1 MIPESLSNV
10 QHQQFLGATSV
21 SPERPIQIDIDDE
34 DPGHVCQVD
43 HTPADIAV
51 GSEPYDD
58 VPNASSAHQNVS
70 SFESEAQSPAP
81 PPAGFPDIR
90 ATSIALL
97 HLHIPDMPQI
107 WYLVDYHEK
116 YLLWYHG
123 CYHGPTFRAEL
134 CDALQRNDD
143 RLVLGK
149 LNLQWVALLFSVMAG
164 SVACASAGMLESWG
178 FGKLDIARLPPQ
190 WYEAT
195 LTCLHLAGYTRNHS
209 IYAVHAITTLSMSA
223 HPLGFSEELA
233 VLLSAAQKIAQSLQ
247 LDRLD
252 SKNDSEVVDET
263 SSETHRKRILQREV
277 GRRLWSQLC
286 VQDWFSLP
294 SGGSLVPPN
303 DFTTIK
309 PSNRDHVTMA
319 HIDDT
324 YPTYVSYGNY
334 LNDIAKLMAEH
345 HIEMARAC
353 TPYTRYEKVL
363 LFDKK
368 MRKLAKEIPGY
379 FSVTTPIDPSWPV
392 FIPWA
397 RRSLTICFAHKIIM
411 IHRAFISSS
420 FTSPAFQITRNTCI
434 AAAKTILKEAKQD
447 QEEDEPRI
455 WIDQAFCVAAG
466 IILCL
471 DVMHRSEG
479 DSSIDPHTE
488 LVEEC
493 IGRMQRL
500 QPSAMA
506 VRGTKVLSVLLTESK
521 QAPRPTSASGKRG
534 PPTDLE
540 SRARTKRLRISK
552 LISKSSKESRAANI
566 EPDGVQARGIYAPV
580 GSVGDAQEEL
590 EPIQSRVPQLLPPQ
604 AGFSNDFIFNE
615 LLDLW
620 M

>member
-1 MIPESLSNV
+1 MHRSTSQPPRRITSPVLGISPDAGDLAITETLVPMVPQSLSNV
-10 QHQQFLGATSV
+10 QHQRSLGFTSV
-21 SPERPIQIDIDDE
+21 SPEL
-34 DPGHVCQVD
+34 CTQVD
-43 HTPADIAV
+43 INDDDSEHACQANHTPADIADE
-51 GSEPYDD
+51 SEPYND
-58 VPNASSAHQNVS
+58 VPNSSSAHQKIS

-97 HLHIPDMPQI
+97 HLHIPDLPQI

-134 CDALQRNDD
+134 CDALERNDG
-143 RLVLGK
+143 RLSLDE
-149 LNLQWVALLFSVMAG
+149 LDLQLVALLFSVMAG
-164 SVACASAGMLESWG
+164 SVACASAGMLEAWG
-178 FGKLDIARLPPQ
+178 FGESDITRLPRQ

-223 HPLGFSEELA
+223 HPLGFSEELT

-252 SKNDSEVVDET
+252 SKNGSEVVNET
-263 SSETHRKRILQREV
+263 SSEIRRKRILQREI

-294 SGGSLVPPN
+294 SGGSLIRPN

-319 HIDDT
+319 HIEDT

-345 HIEMARAC
+345 HIDMTRAC

-363 LFDKK
+363 SFDKK

-379 FSVTTPIDPSWPV
+379 FSVTTPIHPSWPV

-397 RRSLTICFAHKIIM
+397 RRSLTICFSHKIIM

-420 FTSPAFQITRNTCI
+420 FTNPAFQMTRNTCI

-447 QEEDEPRI
+447 HEEDGPTI
-455 WIDQAFCVAAG
+455 WIDQVCAFRYITLIELTG
-466 IILCL
+466 PGILCGSG
-471 DVMHRSEG
+471 HN
-479 DSSIDPHTE
+479 
-488 LVEEC
+488 LVSGCHAPE
-493 IGRMQRL
+493 
-500 QPSAMA
+500 P
-506 VRGTKVLSVLLTESK
+506 RG
-521 QAPRPTSASGKRG
+521 
-534 PPTDLE
+534 
-540 SRARTKRLRISK
+540 
-552 LISKSSKESRAANI
+552 
-566 EPDGVQARGIYAPV
+566 
-580 GSVGDAQEEL
+580 
-590 EPIQSRVPQLLPPQ
+590 
-604 AGFSNDFIFNE
+604 
-615 LLDLW
+615 LLDRPAHRAC
-620 M
+620 

>member
-1 MIPESLSNV
+1 MPKARQTCTQCSIRRQKCDRCTPCGRCQSRGVAHLCTRVWSTPEASRAHRSTSQQPRRITSPDPGISPVVDDLASTEVEALVNSQNVPEVQYRRSLEV
-10 QHQQFLGATSV
+10 TSV
-21 SPERPIQIDIDDE
+21 SPELRTEIDITDE
-34 DPGHVCQVD
+34 APGHVHQID
-43 HTPADIAV
+43 HTPTDEA
-51 GSEPYDD
+51 GGPEPHAD
-58 VPNASSAHQNVS
+58 VPNSSLAHQETS
-70 SFESEAQSPAP
+70 ALGLKGTSPASL
-81 PPAGFPDIR
+81 PAGFPDIR
-90 ATSIALL
+90 KTSIALL
-97 HLHIPDMPQI
+97 HLHIPYVTQI

-123 CYHGPTFRAEL
+123 CYHGPSFRAEL
-134 CDALQRNDD
+134 RDALERNDD
-143 RLVLGK
+143 QLPLEQ

-164 SVACASAGMLESWG
+164 SVACASPDMLETWG
-178 FGKLDIARLPPQ
+178 FGRSDIAQLPQQ

-209 IYAVHAITTLSMSA
+209 IYAVHAITTLIMSA
-223 HPLGFSEELA
+223 HPLGLSEELT

-252 SKNDSEVVDET
+252 SKNGSEVVDEN
-263 SSETHRKRILQREV
+263 SSEIHRKRILQREI

-294 SGGSLVPPN
+294 SGGSLIRPN

-345 HIEMARAC
+345 HIEMTRAC

-411 IHRAFISSS
+411 IHRAFISLS
-420 FTSPAFQITRNTCI
+420 FTNPAFQITRNTCI

-447 QEEDEPRI
+447 QDEEGPAI
-455 WIDQAFCVAAG
+455 WIDQVCVY
-466 IILCL
+466 
-471 DVMHRSEG
+471 
-479 DSSIDPHTE
+479 
-488 LVEEC
+488 
-493 IGRMQRL
+493 Q
-500 QPSAMA
+500 
-506 VRGTKVLSVLLTESK
+506 
-521 QAPRPTSASGKRG
+521 
-534 PPTDLE
+534 
-540 SRARTKRLRISK
+540 
-552 LISKSSKESRAANI
+552 
-566 EPDGVQARGIYAPV
+566 
-580 GSVGDAQEEL
+580 
-590 EPIQSRVPQLLPPQ
+590 
-604 AGFSNDFIFNE
+604 
-615 LLDLW
+615 
-620 M
+620 